1 MSKTSAEI
9 ASQPSCWRRAGELA
23 REPRVAGMLPPD
35 GCEAAV
41 VGCGT
46 SWFMAQA
53 YAAARE
59 AAGRGKTDA
68 FAASEFPATRRY
80 PYILAISRSGTT
92 SEVEALLGALPRDTE
107 SVVVTAVG
115 GSSAARA
122 ARHVIVLDF
131 ADEESVVQTRFAT
144 TALAL
149 LRAGLGEDLAAAARD
164 AESALAM
171 PLPFTPGSINEVTF
185 VGTGWTVGL
194 AAEAALKCRE
204 AAQLWTESYP
214 AMEYRHGPISIAGPG
229 TATWSFG
236 PLPEGLAA
244 QIKATGAALVE
255 TPGLDPL
262 AALILAQRFAVAEAE
277 HRGLDPDR
285 PRGLTRSVILPS
297 LEVAS

>member
-1 MSKTSAEI
+1 MSKTSVEI
-9 ASQPSCWRRAGELA
+9 ASQPSCWRRAVELV
-23 REPRVAGMLPPD
+23 REPAVASLLPPD
-35 GCEAAV
+35 GADVAA

-68 FAASEFPATRRY
+68 FAASEFPAGRRY
-80 PYILAISRSGTT
+80 SHVLALSRSGTT
-92 SEVEALLGALPRDTE
+92 TELEQLLGALPSETAALL
-107 SVVVTAVG
+107 VTAVVR
-115 GSSAARA
+115 SPAARVA
-122 ARHVIVLDF
+122 GEVILLGF

-149 LRAGLGEDLAAAARD
+149 LRAGLGEDLTAAVRD
-164 AESALAM
+164 AGRALAA
-171 PLPFTPGSINEVTF
+171 PLPLAPGAVRQVTF
-185 VGTGWTVGL
+185 LGTGWTVGL

-229 TATWSFG
+229 TATWALG
-236 PLPEGLAA
+236 PLPAGLAA
-244 QIKATGAALVE
+244 QIKATGAAVVE

-262 AALILAQRFAVAEAE
+262 AALILVQRFAVAEAE

-285 PRGLTRSVILPS
+285 PRALTRSVILPS
-297 LEVAS
+297 LEVPS